1 MDILKAQKQP
11 QFENRKQLTEN
22 NQPPVILF
30 ISDMHFGRSDLATEK
45 MHEAALI
52 ACLKHF
58 ESQVDHLFLVGD
70 VFDQY
75 IEYPNL
81 VPKGFVRFQSLLAD
95 WTDAGRPVTYLIGNH
110 DPWHIDYFQQELGVN
125 VAYDALTE
133 PLYGRN
139 VYLNHG
145 DIVASRF
152 PLNRFI
158 KRALQHPVPVTLYRL
173 LLPADM
179 GFRLARWVNQRIHT
193 DVINDEVVIQLR
205 THATAVIKRDQIDLA
220 VMGHS
225 HNAELTSMDGGVY
238 VNTGCWRLHRTF
250 ATMEAD
256 RVTLCEWNDR
266 DLRPIPIKETR
277 FTRQAET
284 SVRSGGLANR

>member
-1 MDILKAQKQP
+1 M
-11 QFENRKQLTEN
+11 
-22 NQPPVILF
+22 ILF
-30 ISDMHFGRSDLATEK
+30 ISDMHFGRADLATEK
-45 MHEAALI
+45 MHEASLI
-52 ACLKHF
+52 ACLRHF
-58 ESQVDHLFLVGD
+58 EDQIDHLFLVGD

-81 VPKGFVRFQSLLAD
+81 VPKGFVRFQALLAA

-110 DPWHIDYFQQELGVN
+110 DPWHIDYFQQELGVK
-125 VAYDALTE
+125 VVYDSFSE

-158 KRALQHPVPVTLYRL
+158 KRALQHPVPVSLYRL
-173 LLPADM
+173 LFPADM

-193 DVINDEVVIQLR
+193 DVINEDVVTQLR
-205 THATAVIKRDQIDLA
+205 NHAKAVIKDNQVDLV

-225 HNAELTSMDGGVY
+225 HRAELNAELNPVDGGLY

-250 ATMEAD
+250 ATMEND
-256 RVTLCEWNDR
+256 RVTLYEWDDSN
-266 DLRPIPIKETR
+266 LRPIPTREAR
-277 FTRQAET
+277 FTRQTET
-284 SVRSGGLANR
+284 ST